1 MLLSYEIGLASRA
14 AKSGAPD
21 ATVEVVSM
29 WFLGLFIGAII
40 GAVGGAQG
48 AVLGALAGAG
58 VGWALSQKSK
68 MPSDDRV
75 NMLESSVSL
84 LQQRVNALERIIRLR
99 ESVEIPQARAPDD
112 MDFAEPIAGEARD
125 FSSAES
131 TAPPPS
137 SAAPAAEAVPPDSIV
152 PPDDVRPSAVA
163 RRPFDAPSPSGSG
176 LWAPLWNFFFG
187 GNALVRFG
195 VIVLFFGV
203 SFLLKYASEH
213 IVIPIEARLAAVA
226 LGAIVMLAIGWRLRQ
241 SRPGYGLIMQGGG
254 VGLLYLTVFAAFR
267 LYQLLPP
274 GLVFTLLVATAFF
287 SAMLAVLQDSRSLAA
302 LGVSGGFLAPLLAST
317 GAGSHVMLFSFY
329 AILNLGILIIAWFKA
344 WRSLNLLGFAF
355 TFIIGL
361 AWGGR
366 YYRAELFASTE
377 PFLILF
383 FLFYVAIAALF
394 ALRQDASIKS
404 PVDGTL
410 VFGTPLIAFGLQTAL
425 VRRIE
430 YGAAYSALA
439 LSGFYL
445 VLARLLF
452 ARLSA
457 EVRLLVEAFIALGVV
472 FGTLAIPL
480 ALDGRWTAAAWALE
494 GAAIVWIGVRQQKLA
509 ARGFGI
515 FLQLAA
521 GVAFAHGAGPS
532 AAFTPVLNS
541 VYLGCA
547 LISVAGLFS
556 AWYLQRECGRLHEIE
571 GWAALALFCWGAL
584 WWFGGGFSETA
595 EHVARPYRLHGCLIF
610 AVASCAAFSIL
621 HFRIQWRE
629 AKYVALALLP
639 LMMVFAIL
647 AAEQLQHPFE
657 RLGFV
662 AWPAAFAVHLW
673 LLRRH
678 EETRHIEWAHSV
690 ALWLFAALTGWE
702 AAWWMG
708 ELIGEGDVWRLIG
721 WALAPL
727 ALLAWLTDRG
737 ERVVWPVLRF
747 LRAYLVEGAIPLA
760 AFLWLWMVHANFT
773 SRGDAAPL
781 PYLPLVNPLDLVQF
795 AALMALFA
803 WWRRVRSEPLA
814 VPQFPSSAI
823 AYIGLGCAGF
833 LWLNGMLLRT
843 LHQWSGVRFGIEP
856 MMRSMLVQASLSIF
870 WSVLA
875 LGAMFVATRL
885 RLRPLWLAGA
895 GLMGVVVIKLF
906 FVDLSNVGGVERIVS
921 FIGVGLL
928 MLVIGYVSPVP
939 PSTAG
944 EAR

>member
-1 MLLSYEIGLASRA
+1 
-14 AKSGAPD
+14 
-21 ATVEVVSM
+21 M

-40 GAVGGAQG
+40 GAIGGAQG

-68 MPSDDRV
+68 TAGDDRV
-75 NMLESSVSL
+75 SMLESSVTL
-84 LQQRVNALERIIRLR
+84 LQQRVTSLEKIIRLR
-99 ESVEIPQARAPDD
+99 ESIGTPQVEVPNATDL
-112 MDFAEPIAGEARD
+112 AEPIPGASD
-125 FSSAES
+125 FPAES
-131 TAPPPS
+131 TVPLPAS
-137 SAAPAAEAVPPDSIV
+137 ETPAAEPLPWQPAPSPEHVRPSGVPPDAS
-152 PPDDVRPSAVA
+152 
-163 RRPFDAPSPSGSG
+163 SPTSPGPWAA
-176 LWAPLWNFFFG
+176 LWDFFFG
-187 GNALVRFG
+187 GNTVVRFG

-226 LGAIVMLAIGWRLRQ
+226 LGAMIMLAIGWRLRQ

-254 VGLLYLTVFAAFR
+254 VGLLYLTVFAAFH
-267 LYQLLPP
+267 LYQLLPA
-274 GLVFTLLVATAFF
+274 GLVFALLVGTAFF
-287 SAMLAVLQDSRSLAA
+287 SALLAVLQDSRSLAA
-302 LGVSGGFLAPLLAST
+302 LGVGGGFLAPLLAST

-366 YYRAELFASTE
+366 YYRPELFASTE
-377 PFLILF
+377 PFWILF
-383 FLFYVAIAALF
+383 FLFYVAIAVLF

-445 VLARLLF
+445 VLAKLLF
-452 ARLSA
+452 TRLSA
-457 EVRLLVEAFIALGVV
+457 QVRLLVEAFIALGVV

-494 GAAIVWIGVRQQKLA
+494 GAAIVWVGVRQKKLG

-515 FLQLAA
+515 FLQFAA
-521 GVAFAHGAGPS
+521 GGAFALDAGRSGAL
-532 AAFTPVLNS
+532 TPVLNS
-541 VYLGCA
+541 IYLGCV
-547 LISVAGLFS
+547 LISIAGLFS
-556 AWYLQRECGRLHEIE
+556 AWYLQRHRAQLIDIE
-571 GWAALALFCWGAL
+571 NSAALVLFCWGVL
-584 WWFGGGFSETA
+584 WWFAGAFHEID
-595 EHVARPYRLHGCLIF
+595 EHVARVYRLHACLIF

-621 HFRIQWRE
+621 HFRIAWPA

-639 LMMVFAIL
+639 LMIVFAIL
-647 AAEQLQHPFE
+647 AVDVVTHPFDHF
-657 RLGFV
+657 GFV
-662 AWPAAFAVHLW
+662 AWPAAFAVNLW

-678 EETRHIEWAHSV
+678 EETRAITWAHSV
-690 ALWLFAALTGWE
+690 GLWLFAALTAWE

-708 ELIGEGDVWRLIG
+708 ELIRGGEVWRLIG
-721 WALAPL
+721 WAVVPL
-727 ALLAWLTDRG
+727 ALLAGLTDRG
-737 ERVVWPVLRF
+737 ERIAWPVLRF

-803 WWRRVRSEPLA
+803 WSRRLGSQPLSL
-814 VPQFPSSAI
+814 PQFQSGEI

-843 LHQWSGVRFGIEP
+843 LHQWSGVRFGLEP

-875 LGAMFVATRL
+875 LCAMFVATRL
-885 RLRPLWLAGA
+885 RLRALWLTGA
-895 GLMGVVVIKLF
+895 GLMGVVVVKLF
-906 FVDLSNVGGVERIVS
+906 FIDLSNVGGVERIVS

>member
-1 MLLSYEIGLASRA
+1 
-14 AKSGAPD
+14 
-21 ATVEVVSM
+21 M

-68 MPSDDRV
+68 TPGDDRV
-75 NMLESSVSL
+75 SMLESSVKL
-84 LQQRVNALERIIRLR
+84 LQQRVTALEEIIRRR
-99 ESVEIPQARAPDD
+99 ESIVTAQSEVPHDSE
-112 MDFAEPIAGEARD
+112 FAEPVGGESRQAP
-125 FSSAES
+125 SAES
-131 TAPPPS
+131 PVPPASSEEAAAKPLPPQPAPPLDEFRP
-137 SAAPAAEAVPPDSIV
+137 SAAPPTQPD
-152 PPDDVRPSAVA
+152 A
-163 RRPFDAPSPSGSG
+163 RSPSGPG
-176 LWAPLWNFFFG
+176 PWAPLWNFFFG
-187 GNALVRFG
+187 GNTVVRFG

-226 LGAIVMLAIGWRLRQ
+226 LGAMVMLAIGWRLRQ
-241 SRPGYGLIMQGGG
+241 ARPGYGLIMQGGG

-274 GLVFTLLVATAFF
+274 GLVFALLVGTAVF

-317 GAGSHVMLFSFY
+317 GAGSHVVLFSFY

-383 FLFYVAIAALF
+383 FLFYVAIAVLF

-425 VRRIE
+425 VRGIE
-430 YGAAYSALA
+430 YGAAYSAFA

-445 VLARLLF
+445 VLAKLLF

-457 EVRLLVEAFIALGVV
+457 QVRLLVEAFIALGVV
-472 FGTLAIPL
+472 FGTFAIPL
-480 ALDGRWTAAAWALE
+480 ALDGRWTAAVWALE
-494 GAAIVWIGVRQQKLA
+494 GAAIVWIGVRQRKLG

-515 FLQLAA
+515 FLQFAA
-521 GVAFAHGAGPS
+521 GVAFALDAGRSGAL
-532 AAFTPVLNS
+532 TPILNS
-541 VYLGCA
+541 VYLGCV
-547 LISVAGLFS
+547 LISIAGLFS
-556 AWYLQRECGRLHEIE
+556 AWYLQRCRTQLIDIE
-571 GWAALALFCWGAL
+571 NSAALALFCWGVL
-584 WWFGGGFSETA
+584 WWFGGGFHEID
-595 EHVARPYRLHGCLIF
+595 EHVVRVYRLHACLIF
-610 AVASCAAFSIL
+610 AVASCAAFSVL
-621 HFRIQWRE
+621 HFRIEWPA

-639 LMMVFAIL
+639 LMIVFAIL
-647 AAEQLQHPFE
+647 AVDVVTHPFHHF
-657 RLGFV
+657 GFV

-678 EETRHIEWAHSV
+678 EETREIAWAHSV
-690 ALWLFAALTGWE
+690 GLWLFAALIGWE

-708 ELIGEGDVWRLIG
+708 ELIRGGEVWRLIG
-721 WALAPL
+721 WALVPL

-737 ERVVWPVLRF
+737 ERVAWPVLRF

-760 AFLWLWMVHANFT
+760 GFLWLWMLHANFI
-773 SRGDAAPL
+773 SRGNVAPL
-781 PYLPLVNPLDLVQF
+781 PYLPLMNPLDLVQF

-814 VPQFPSSAI
+814 VPQFQSGEI

-833 LWLNGMLLRT
+833 LWLNGMVLRT
-843 LHQWSGVRFGIEP
+843 LHQWSGVRFGFEP

-885 RLRPLWLAGA
+885 RLRPLWLTGA
-895 GLMGVVVIKLF
+895 GLMGVVVVKLF
-906 FVDLSNVGGVERIVS
+906 FIDLSNVGGVERIVS